1 MASAGGSARRC
12 VMEIGARCFHLQ
24 PKKTESLEIAF
35 TAFAKPRMIRA
46 VERAARES
54 DDKPNPPPRW
64 QKQNEGDSWMDRSAD
79 ESRPSATALAEGAS
93 PSYEL
98 CFRSV
103 TEPGRAVSF
112 PCDAAGRV
120 DLDALTEQ
128 ARRDYLFARTVVGH
142 LFDRPAVRA
151 N

>member
-1 MASAGGSARRC
+1 
-12 VMEIGARCFHLQ
+12 MEIGARCFDLQ
-24 PKKTESLEIAF
+24 PKKTESFEIAF
-35 TAFAKPRMIRA
+35 TAFAKPRIIRA
-46 VERAARES
+46 VEKAVRGDGEQAES
-54 DDKPNPPPRW
+54 HRQVVRQDGG
-64 QKQNEGDSWMDRSAD
+64 EHWMDRSAD
-79 ESRPSATALAEGAS
+79 ESRPGAAVRDGAAALAESAS

-103 TEPGRAVSF
+103 AEPGRAVSF

-142 LFDRPAVRA
+142 LFARPAVRA